1 MHITVDRK
9 VKYCSI
15 IHPLQVILINYT
27 YIQINVPK
35 ICKFESD
42 L

>member
-1 MHITVDRK
+1 MHVTVDRN
-9 VKYCSI
+9 VKHTSS
-15 IHPLQVILINYT
+15 IHPLHVILINYT

-35 ICKFESD
+35 LYKFESD